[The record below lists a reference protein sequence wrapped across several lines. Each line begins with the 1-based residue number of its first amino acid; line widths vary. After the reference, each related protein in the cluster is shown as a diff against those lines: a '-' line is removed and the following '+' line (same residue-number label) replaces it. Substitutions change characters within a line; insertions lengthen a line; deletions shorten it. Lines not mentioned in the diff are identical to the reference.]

1 MGAQLELVP
10 GTRTRVKGRNARD
23 ADREVRRLRTEGR
36 PLTVSAAALLR
47 SSAEALDRAQATAR
61 REPTPYASS
70 VEAAAVREHRGTL
83 DALGLLPGAAGE
95 ADPDD
100 ALLAGLLGDPTPLP
114 HDA

>member
-10 GTRTRVKGRNARD
+10 GARARVKGRNARE

-47 SSAEALDRAQATAR
+47 SSAEAVDRAQATAR

-70 VEAAAVREHRGTL
+70 VEAAAVREHRATL
-83 DALGLLPGAAGE
+83 DALGLLPAASGQV
-95 ADPDD
+95 DPAD
-100 ALLAGLLGDPTPLP
+100 ALLLELLGDPAPVR
-114 HDA
+114 DAP